1 MATPMIFEFDREFG
15 PQIRIFGAGGA
26 GCNAINRMIETGVKY
41 VRFVAA
47 DADAASLDG
56 SLAPAG
62 ILINGEDAKQA
73 EEKIRQCLN
82 RTDMVVVAAGLGGGA
97 GARIAQSVAS
107 IASQENALTVGVVT
121 TPFSFEGRRRAE
133 AAERSIRSLLAMFDA
148 LIVIPGDALLE
159 EIDPATR
166 LSEVYRRADDALCRT
181 IKTITDTIT
190 IPGGIEVDFADV
202 RMIMRG
208 MGLAA
213 MGMGRARG
221 NNRAQEAVKRAIES
235 PLLAGK
241 SLRDARSLFV
251 SVTGCMDFTLFE
263 LDEMI
268 RAVYQEVNDDA
279 IVVWGCTHEDDS
291 TDEVG
296 ITIIALGYQHASGY

>member
-1 MATPMIFEFDREFG
+1 MTTPLIFEFNREFG
-15 PQIRIFGAGGA
+15 LQIRIFGAGGA
-26 GCNAINRMIETGVKY
+26 GCNAINRMIETGIKY

-56 SLAPAG
+56 SLAPVG
-62 ILINGEDAKQA
+62 ILINSEDAQQA

-133 AAERSIRSLLAMFDA
+133 AAERSIRGLLAVFDA
-148 LIVIPGDALLE
+148 LIVIPGNALLE

-166 LSEVYRRADDALCRT
+166 LSEVYRRADDTLCRT
-181 IKTITDTIT
+181 VKTITDTIT

-213 MGMGRARG
+213 MGIGRAGG

-268 RAVYQEVNDDA
+268 SAVYQEVNDDA

-291 TDEVG
+291 TDEVE
-296 ITIIALGYQHASGY
+296 ITIISIGYPPALG